1 YLSMYVRSKYIPLF
15 VVAGMLFGI
24 KTYLIYRFY
33 FHVEIENAMQ
43 DFILFLMPLVTSVV
57 FFVIF
62 VWFINLKTRLIIICS
77 CTLIGTRILYFILLF
92 YRSFTDF
99 LTIPQITQMNNMADL
114 SSSIISLIKIYDL
127 LLIVDVIAIGC

>member
-1 YLSMYVRSKYIPLF
+1 MYVRSKYIPLF
-15 VVAGMLFGI
+15 LVAGILFGI

-43 DFILFLMPLVTSVV
+43 EFILFLNSLVTSVV
-57 FFVIF
+57 FFNNHKKRRIF
-62 VWFINLKTRLIIICS
+62 IRYS
-77 CTLIGTRILYFILLF
+77 TLIGTIILYFNLLF

-127 LLIVDVIAIGC
+127 LLIVDVIAIWMLSKKSHM